1 MEKMMLKQKRVI
13 ELLPFIAKCIQGR
26 AVLIG
31 GTALALFH
39 LNHRIS
45 IDIDLAVEKDDVEL
59 SRELKGCLSKIGFTT
74 KPTAYKNV
82 FTVNFEETA
91 VRVEVFIPEIKI
103 KQPKDVVVSGAA
115 LKVGSLDDLFELK
128 LLAYKNRKAVRD
140 LFDIWSLL
148 KAMKTPPKT
157 LVTILKENSLPVE
170 NTAELKTMGVSD
182 EEIKKFLEA
191 IKNASS

>member
-1 MEKMMLKQKRVI
+1 MEKMMLKQKRVV
-13 ELLPFIAKCIQGR
+13 ELLPFIAKCIQDR

-59 SRELKGCLSKIGFTT
+59 SRELKGCLSKIGFIT

-140 LFDIWSLL
+140 LFDLWSLL
-148 KAMKTPPKT
+148 KAMKAQPKT
-157 LVTILKENSLPVE
+157 LATILKESGLPVE
-170 NTAELKTMGVSD
+170 SAVELKTMGVSD
-182 EEIKKFLEA
+182 EEIKKFSEA